1 VFAFAASQL
10 TGGPSKQPT
19 AAHAQ
24 AIVWNNRVF
33 FSREDLAKWLHS
45 RGASYDAW
53 VAHHPQPTETT
64 LSATPGPKRGAG
76 RYLPSRHTVLV
87 GAAAAGLV
95 LGLALLSLLVSRLAR
110 FWRGREHPQLR
121 LPTRRHEEPDLTPM
135 EALARERTLE
145 RPLSYRLQR
154 RLDVGW
160 AVAASSVGVGV
171 ALVLP
176 HL

>member
-1 VFAFAASQL
+1 
-10 TGGPSKQPT
+10 
-19 AAHAQ
+19 
-24 AIVWNNRVF
+24 
-33 FSREDLAKWLHS
+33 
-45 RGASYDAW
+45 
-53 VAHHPQPTETT
+53 
-64 LSATPGPKRGAG
+64 
-76 RYLPSRHTVLV
+76 
-87 GAAAAGLV
+87 
-95 LGLALLSLLVSRLAR
+95 
-110 FWRGREHPQLR
+110 
-121 LPTRRHEEPDLTPM
+121 M